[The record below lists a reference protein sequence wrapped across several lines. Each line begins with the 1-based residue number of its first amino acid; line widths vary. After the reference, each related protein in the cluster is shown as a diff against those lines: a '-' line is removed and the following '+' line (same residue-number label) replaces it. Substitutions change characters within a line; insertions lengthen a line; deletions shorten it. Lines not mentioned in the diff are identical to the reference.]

1 MNGNGGK
8 GLSEISL
15 APGICKIWM
24 GGKRLKEKVS
34 ISSDIPKP
42 SGRGQ
47 GTKAK
52 GQGTRDKCKKA
63 GDKEQGA
70 RGKG

>member
-15 APGICKIWM
+15 AQGICKIWM
-24 GGKRLKEKVS
+24 GEKRLKERVS

-52 GQGTRDKCKKA
+52 GQGSRDKGQVQK
-63 GDKEQGA
+63 GMGQVPRSQG
-70 RGKG
+70 